1 MERVRFPLF
10 FLFPPSPLLFRA
22 VIIERRVIGRGRS
35 ETADLLIR
43 ESLGVTSAEKSADFS
58 TLREFILITVH
69 LLS

>member
-1 MERVRFPLF
+1 MERFASPSSSYSSLPL
-10 FLFPPSPLLFRA
+10 SPLLFHA
-22 VIIERRVIGRGRS
+22 GIIGRGRS
-35 ETADLLIR
+35 ETADLLIP